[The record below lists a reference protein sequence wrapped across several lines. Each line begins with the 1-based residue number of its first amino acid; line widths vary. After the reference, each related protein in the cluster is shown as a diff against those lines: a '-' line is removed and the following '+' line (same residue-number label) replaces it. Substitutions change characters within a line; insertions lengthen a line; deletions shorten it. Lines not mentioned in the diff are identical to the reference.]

1 MKDKKDRKQDKT
13 TQMRNDPFKALK
25 GFCVSASEPSPPA
38 KAAPTPRSVA
48 GDEPV
53 AFSEEMARI
62 GVRKLKV
69 PERETPRPTTPP
81 VEDPL
86 PASVGDADL
95 FVAALGQLDTV
106 FSDQFP
112 EEDEVVPT
120 AAPRRMKLLARGKLM
135 PEATLD
141 LHGLSRDEA
150 LERVRHF
157 LDNAA
162 YHGRKTLLIVTG
174 KGLRSESEPVLRT
187 VVERFLNGE
196 GRSLVAEWGRAPRQF
211 GGDGALAVF
220 LKSAEK
226 LPPRGE

>member
-1 MKDKKDRKQDKT
+1 MKDKKDRKQDP

-25 GFCVSASEPSPPA
+25 GFCVSAPEPSSPP
-38 KAAPTPRSVA
+38 KIAPLPRSVA
-48 GDEPV
+48 PEEPV

-69 PERETPRPTTPP
+69 PEREAPRPTVPP
-81 VEDPL
+81 VEEP
-86 PASVGDADL
+86 PVPVGDADL

-106 FSDQFP
+106 FCDRFP
-112 EEDEVVPT
+112 EEDEAVPT
-120 AAPRRMKLLARGKLM
+120 AAPRRLKLLDRGKLM

-150 LERVRHF
+150 LERVGHF
-157 LDNAA
+157 LANAA

-174 KGLRSESEPVLRT
+174 KGLRSEGEPVLRAA
-187 VVERFLNGE
+187 VERYLAGE
-196 GRSLVAEWGRAPRQF
+196 GRTRVAEWGRAPRQF

>member
-13 TQMRNDPFKALK
+13 TQMRNDPFKDLK
-25 GFCVSASEPSPPA
+25 GFCVSAPEPPPPA
-38 KAAPTPRSVA
+38 KTSPLFRSVA
-48 GDEPV
+48 HDEPV

-69 PERETPRPTTPP
+69 PEREAPRPTVPP
-81 VEDPL
+81 VEEP
-86 PASVGDADL
+86 PPVPVGDADL

-106 FSDQFP
+106 FSDRFP
-112 EEDEVVPT
+112 EEDEAVPT
-120 AAPRRMKLLARGKLM
+120 ASPRRMKLLDRGKLM

-150 LERVRHF
+150 LERVGHF
-157 LDNAA
+157 LANAA

-174 KGLRSESEPVLRT
+174 KGLRSEGEPVLRAA
-187 VVERFLNGE
+187 VERYLAGE
-196 GRSLVAEWGRAPRQF
+196 GRTRVAEWGRAPRQF

>member
-1 MKDKKDRKQDKT
+1 VKDNKDRKQDP

-25 GFCVSASEPSPPA
+25 GFCVSAPEPSPPP
-38 KAAPTPRSVA
+38 KIAPLPRSVA
-48 GDEPV
+48 PEEPV

-62 GVRKLKV
+62 GVRKLKA
-69 PERETPRPTTPP
+69 PEREAPRPAVPSVEEPP
-81 VEDPL
+81 VP
-86 PASVGDADL
+86 VGDADL

-106 FSDQFP
+106 FSDRFP

-174 KGLRSESEPVLRT
+174 KGLRSESEPVLRAA
-187 VVERFLNGE
+187 VERFLNGE

-220 LKSAEK
+220 LRNAEK